1 MRFRFFYAAMIAG
14 ALLLLSATAAQSMPV
29 IGGIQDVCEHE
40 HSCDCQA
47 CCDAGADELEFDF
60 VEVGKWDVD
69 RDTSTN
75 VAAGEG
81 ASVTFSFVT
90 SDSVRQIN
98 TNSTVTPI
106 ADALPRF
113 SEDAIRNAFAAWS
126 EAANITFTEVADS
139 GLNHF
144 EDLDAGRPESGADI
158 RIGAFAIDGRGS
170 TRGRTNVRS
179 VVSGDSGLREYRGV
193 LITFDLDENWAIN
206 SIDGDRRTLDVF
218 TIAAHE
224 IGHAIGLNHTNVPN
238 SLMNTGAAA
247 TESFRGPQTDDISG
261 AQFLYGAPVTA
272 VLLGDV
278 NLDGAVNFLDIAP
291 FVSILAAS
299 GSQAEADIDE
309 NGVVNFLDIA
319 PFVAILTGG

>member
-1 MRFRFFYAAMIAG
+1 MCFRFFYAALIVG
-14 ALLLLSATAAQSMPV
+14 VVLSLSATSAKSMPV
-29 IGGIQDVCEHE
+29 GGLQEACEHE
-40 HSCDCQA
+40 HSCGCQA
-47 CCDAGADELEFDF
+47 CNGDGTDELEFDF

-69 RDTSTN
+69 RDISTT

-98 TNSTVTPI
+98 TNSNVTPI
-106 ADALPRF
+106 ADALPRS
-113 SEDAIRNAFAAWS
+113 SEAAIRNAFAAWS
-126 EAANITFTEVADS
+126 EISNITFTEVADS

-144 EDLDAGRPESGADI
+144 ADLDANRPESGADI
-158 RIGAFAIDGRGS
+158 RIGAFALDGAGS
-170 TRGRTNVRS
+170 TRARTNVRS
-179 VVSGDSGLREYRGV
+179 VVSGNSGLREYRGV
-193 LITFDLDENWAIN
+193 LITFDLDENWAID

-238 SLMNTGAAA
+238 SLMNTGSAA
-247 TESFRGPQTDDISG
+247 TESFRGPQTDDIAG

-319 PFVAILTGG
+319 PFVALLTGG